1 MPATNKS
8 SPTHRRAWLELIR
21 LRELPAVIA
30 DPLAGA
36 VIAGATWRQAH
47 MVVLVMLASAMLW
60 AGAAALGDWAN
71 LSRDR
76 TRRPSRPLPSR
87 RINRWHA
94 MIAGLALLAASV
106 SVADSA
112 SQTATRVTF
121 VMIAVVGLGR
131 FLLHEV
137 PIAFP
142 LEGAFRALNLLL
154 GMVLVPIVAS
164 PAHIGVRI
172 YLMITIGLYATGL
185 TLLLEPDV
193 HRYRSSRLITIAP
206 LIVLPGLMI
215 VALPLICS
223 AAAVS
228 FMGLLWAGL
237 ALAGVGYCLT
247 QAILAPAGRTV
258 LRAID
263 VTALGAVLLNS
274 AAAAYMRH
282 PAASIL
288 LAASLV
294 PAVWVM
300 WHTSRASQDASSTNS
315 SNT

>member
-1 MPATNKS
+1 
-8 SPTHRRAWLELIR
+8 
-21 LRELPAVIA
+21 
-30 DPLAGA
+30 
-36 VIAGATWRQAH
+36 
-47 MVVLVMLASAMLW
+47 
-60 AGAAALGDWAN
+60 
-71 LSRDR
+71 
-76 TRRPSRPLPSR
+76 
-87 RINRWHA
+87 